1 MNHWHKRF
9 QTDHYVYGKEPN
21 VFLTEFQ
28 KKVKVPGDAL
38 AIAEGEGRNAVYLA
52 EQGMNVTTWD
62 FAESGLEKTKKLA
75 EEQGVVVQT
84 ELMDLKEAEWRENTW
99 DEIVCIF
106 GHFPAELRQRTLQGV
121 KKAIKPGGYFLTEV
135 YSPYQIPYKSGG
147 PKDMN
152 FLYKPEEFLETFA
165 DWRIVHFFMGE
176 VVRNEGEL
184 HNGLAHV
191 IQFVGQKPVKEQ
203 K

>member
-1 MNHWHKRF
+1 MNHWNKRF

-28 KKVKVPGDAL
+28 KKIKVSGEVL

-62 FAESGLEKTKKLA
+62 YAESGLKKTNRLA
-75 EEQGVVVQT
+75 EDRGVTVSTKLV
-84 ELMDLKEAEWRENTW
+84 DLNDAKWEEDNW
-99 DEIVCIF
+99 DGIVCIF
-106 GHFPAELRQRTLQGV
+106 GHFPRELRQSTLQGV
-121 KKAIKPGGYFLTEV
+121 KKAVKPGGYFLTEV
-135 YSPYQIPYKSGG
+135 YSYQQIPYESGG
-147 PKDMN
+147 PKDVE
-152 FLYKPEEFLETFA
+152 FLYKPDEFLEVFA

-191 IQFVGQKPVKEQ
+191 IQFVGQKREKN
-203 K
+203 